1 MTVSDTV
8 RTLTVPQQ
16 AAPADPPLAPR
27 PLSAEERQFVLALA
41 AMVVV
46 LGTIIVAGLLL
57 AQYAWS

>member
-1 MTVSDTV
+1 M
-8 RTLTVPQQ
+8 PQQ